1 VRIAMILFAT
11 LLWSMIPTKP
21 LRAEDKIENTG
32 VAVGSTVG
40 NLLFVP
46 FKAIAVSMG
55 ALTSALSFVVMGGD
69 GELSSQIQRDTL
81 QGPYV
86 ITPELARKAIGERPE
101 LELE

>member
-1 VRIAMILFAT
+1 
-11 LLWSMIPTKP
+11 
-21 LRAEDKIENTG
+21 
-32 VAVGSTVG
+32 
-40 NLLFVP
+40 
-46 FKAIAVSMG
+46 MG

-69 GELSSQIQRDTL
+69 GELSRQIQRDTL